1 MLPYPFPGPFDYRIP
16 EGLVAEPGD
25 LVLVPL
31 NKRDEVGVVWDG
43 PSVPTGDANPVPEAR
58 LRSIIAIIDSPP
70 MRDDLRRLVRQYNR
84 AQENVF
90 PNGNFFKTGKYG
102 TEVAFPV
109 PDAERTNPNFH
120 GCIDRKA

>member
-1 MLPYPFPGPFDYRIP
+1 MPAL
-16 EGLVAEPGD
+16 
-25 LVLVPL
+25 
-31 NKRDEVGVVWDG
+31 
-43 PSVPTGDANPVPEAR
+43 TANPTTQSAAADVLFREKALWQFGR
-58 LRSIIAIIDSPP
+58 GIR
-70 MRDDLRRLVRQYNR
+70 MDDLRRLVRQYNR